1 MQISFESVS
10 YSYMIGSPFE
20 KQALAEVN
28 ISIASKTF
36 TTLVGSTGS
45 GKSTLMQLINGLLLP
60 TSGTVQCG
68 SLRLHRKS
76 KRKEVKPLRRKIGMV
91 FQYPEHQLF
100 GATVEEDMLFGP
112 KHLGLDVERIRKRLP
127 ELLDVV
133 GISDDVLPVSPFNL
147 SGGQM
152 RRVAIAGVLAA
163 DPEVLILDE
172 PAAGLD
178 PAGHRA
184 LLDVLKDWHE
194 KHGLTTILVTHDME
208 DAARYADEVIVM
220 GPAGKPLTSGAPVQV
235 FREADLLADIGLA
248 APPSVRIIRNLREAG
263 WNIDNLLL
271 EPEALAAV
279 VADQWASEK
288 KEG

>member
-1 MQISFESVS
+1 MHISFENVS

-20 KQALAEVN
+20 KRALNHVDITIE
-28 ISIASKTF
+28 SKAF

-45 GKSTLMQLINGLLLP
+45 GKSTLMQLINGLVLP
-60 TSGTVQCG
+60 TSGQVQCG
-68 SLRLHRKS
+68 SFRLHRKS
-76 KRKEVKPLRRKIGMV
+76 KRKEVKPLRQKIGMV

-133 GISDDVLPVSPFNL
+133 GINKEVLSVSPFNL

-184 LLDVLKDWHE
+184 LLDVLKDWHD

-220 GPAGKPLTSGAPVQV
+220 GPAGKPVTSGVPAQV

-248 APPSVRIIRNLREAG
+248 SPPSARITRALQEAG
-263 WNIDNLLL
+263 WDIDNLLL

-279 VADQWASEK
+279 IADQWASV
-288 KEG
+288 KEEG